1 MDMVRL
7 AYLTAKA
14 VQFVIYLSILV
25 PLILFDY
32 LDRFTW
38 YVESSGTMDRRTEG
52 PADQRSDENK

>member
-38 YVESSGTMDRRTEG
+38 YVESSGTT
-52 PADQRSDENK
+52 DQRAKGPKE